1 MRIRFKFLK
10 EKTLG
15 LLIPFLVLLLVIL
28 VPRLYFAQEYEP
40 FSRPDGQNI
49 EWDYSK
55 FFIGTLPSLIMK
67 MSWLWFL
74 LALYLDCLIVYPAVQ
89 WTQRRYAKKPLDGV
103 DAKLVIAQI
112 SIFAGYSYVN
122 LSLLGQETTKKWQYL
137 IPDLQ
142 LLLFSNASI

>member
-1 MRIRFKFLK
+1 MISPVILEKKNGIIRCLLQMGIPQFFYLAGITISFYNCERKGFFKFLK

-15 LLIPFLVLLLVIL
+15 LLIPFVVLLLVIL

-74 LALYLDCLIVYPAVQ
+74 LALYLDCLIVYPAV
-89 WTQRRYAKKPLDGV
+89 
-103 DAKLVIAQI
+103 
-112 SIFAGYSYVN
+112 
-122 LSLLGQETTKKWQYL
+122 
-137 IPDLQ
+137 
-142 LLLFSNASI
+142 